1 MWLLSQ
7 YSSQQ
12 CGVYTYILA
21 VAEFS
26 SSSINEYRHRRTR
39 PILHLFLMLNCL
51 PLAHNLDN
59 GRPYILSSSA
69 PIGPALGSFES
80 S

>member
-21 VAEFS
+21 FAEYS
-26 SSSINEYRHRRTR
+26 SSSINNNRHRS
-39 PILHLFLMLNCL
+39 IVSIFLST
-51 PLAHNLDN
+51 
-59 GRPYILSSSA
+59 IA
-69 PIGPALGSFES
+69 PIPAAMQVYNTAGLVTGRLYYGIMI
-80 S
+80 